1 MDFYLSYTLKKATD
15 LAKKAIRLITNSPYN
30 SHTKPLFIQL
40 NLLNI
45 EQIKYVQ
52 TCELMYRYDNNLL
65 PPAFSSFFAPAL
77 LTTQT
82 RSNRSYVCNFART
95 NTRKFSIRYQGPLLW
110 NNLPHL
116 IRTASGLPH
125 FKSLIRAHTM
135 NK

>member
-95 NTRKFSIRYQGPLLW
+95 NTRKFSIRYQGPFYGIIYRISFEQHPVSPTLKV
-110 NNLPHL
+110 
-116 IRTASGLPH
+116 S
-125 FKSLIRAHTM
+125 FVHTQ
-135 NK
+135 